1 MVRNELCTLSFV
13 FCTLSFE
20 QGIRSETKNKVLS
33 KVQSTDSD
41 FIMKSMTGYGR
52 GSADGEHFAVS
63 VDLKT
68 VNNRFLDVH
77 LRLTG
82 ELSSLEPII
91 KRQISSKLSRGRVDV
106 TVNFEKTSQTAYE
119 LNRPLIAG
127 YVHALREMQKEF
139 SIGGELDI
147 NVLARLPGALQ
158 PARDGLSDEVVAGI
172 EKALAEGLDELERM
186 RAQEGETLRR
196 EMAERI
202 EKIDA
207 LVPTIE
213 NAAAGLVDAYRAR
226 LQKRIGEL
234 LTRNGQ
240 LVEID
245 PARLAQEVAYLSD
258 RSDVSEEMVRLR
270 SHLAQFREALNAAG
284 ETGKMLDFLLQELN
298 REANT
303 TLSKSTDLTIK
314 EAALAIKAEVEKL
327 REQVQ
332 NVE

>member
-1 MVRNELCTLSFV
+1 
-13 FCTLSFE
+13 
-20 QGIRSETKNKVLS
+20 
-33 KVQSTDSD
+33 
-41 FIMKSMTGYGR
+41 MKSMTGYGR
-52 GSADGEHFAVS
+52 GSAEGESFSVS

-77 LRLTG
+77 LRLSG
-82 ELSSLEPII
+82 ELSALEPVI
-91 KRQISSKLSRGRVDV
+91 KRQINSRLSRGRVDV
-106 TVNFEKTSQTAYE
+106 TISFEKTAQTAYE
-119 LNRPLIAG
+119 LNRPLISG
-127 YVHALREMQKEF
+127 YVNALRDMQKEF
-139 SIGGELDI
+139 NIGGDLDI

-158 PARDGLSDEVVAGI
+158 PARDALSDDVVAGI
-172 EKALAEGLDELERM
+172 EQALNAALDELERM
-186 RAQEGETLRR
+186 RSQEGETLRK

-202 EKIDA
+202 EKIEA

-213 NAAAGLVDAYRAR
+213 EAASGLVDAYRAR

-234 LTRNGQ
+234 LSRNGQ

-245 PARLAQEVAYLSD
+245 PARLAQEVAFLSD

-270 SHLAQFREALNAAG
+270 SHLTQFREALNSSG

-303 TLSKSTDLTIK
+303 TLSKSTDLSIK
-314 EAALAIKAEVEKL
+314 EAALAIKADVEKL

>member
-1 MVRNELCTLSFV
+1 
-13 FCTLSFE
+13 
-20 QGIRSETKNKVLS
+20 
-33 KVQSTDSD
+33 
-41 FIMKSMTGYGR
+41 MTGYGR
-52 GSADGEHFAVS
+52 GSADGEHFTVS

-77 LRLTG
+77 LRLAG
-82 ELSSLEPII
+82 ELSALEPVI
-91 KRQISSKLSRGRVDV
+91 KRQISSRLSRGRVDV
-106 TVNFEKTSQTAYE
+106 SINFEKTAQTAYE

-127 YVHALREMQKEF
+127 YVSALREMQKEF

-158 PARDGLSDEVVAGI
+158 PSRDGLSDEVVAGI
-172 EKALAEGLDELERM
+172 EKALADALAELERM
-186 RAQEGETLRR
+186 RAQEGEALRQ

-202 EKIDA
+202 ERIEG

-234 LTRNGQ
+234 LDRNGQ
-240 LVEID
+240 LVEVD

-270 SHLAQFREALNAAG
+270 SHLAQFRDALNSNA
-284 ETGKMLDFLLQELN
+284 EVGKMLDFLLQELN

-303 TLSKSTDLTIK
+303 TLSKSTDLSIK

>member
-1 MVRNELCTLSFV
+1 
-13 FCTLSFE
+13 
-20 QGIRSETKNKVLS
+20 
-33 KVQSTDSD
+33 
-41 FIMKSMTGYGR
+41 MTGYGR
-52 GSADGEHFAVS
+52 GSADGEHFSVS
-63 VDLKT
+63 VDIKT

-77 LRLTG
+77 LRLNA
-82 ELSSLEPII
+82 ELASLEPVI
-91 KRQISSKLSRGRVDV
+91 KRQISSRLARGRVDV

-127 YVHALREMQKEF
+127 YVNALREIQKEF
-139 SIGGELDI
+139 GIVGELDI

-158 PARDGLSDEVVAGI
+158 PSRDGLSDEVVAGI
-172 EKALAEGLDELERM
+172 ERALTEGLDELERM
-186 RAQEGETLRR
+186 RAQEGEALRV

-202 EKIDA
+202 NRIDT
-207 LVPTIE
+207 LVPIIE
-213 NAAAGLVDAYRAR
+213 NAAAELVDAYRAR

-234 LTRNGQ
+234 LSRNGQ
-240 LVEID
+240 VVELD

-270 SHLAQFREALNAAG
+270 SHLTQFREALNSTS

-303 TLSKSTDLTIK
+303 TLSKSTDISIK
-314 EAALAIKAEVEKL
+314 EAALAIKQEVEKL

>member
-1 MVRNELCTLSFV
+1 
-13 FCTLSFE
+13 
-20 QGIRSETKNKVLS
+20 
-33 KVQSTDSD
+33 
-41 FIMKSMTGYGR
+41 MKSMTGYGR
-52 GSADGEHFAVS
+52 GSADGETFAVS

-68 VNNRFLDVH
+68 VNNRFLDIH
-77 LRLTG
+77 LRLSG

-91 KRQISSKLSRGRVDV
+91 KRQISTRLARGRVDI
-106 TVNFEKTSQTAYE
+106 TINFERTAQTAYE

-127 YVHALREMQKEF
+127 YVNALRDMQKEF
-139 SIGGELDI
+139 SIGGDLDI

-158 PARDGLSDEVVAGI
+158 PARDGLAEEAVAGI
-172 EKALAEGLDELERM
+172 ERALATALDELERM
-186 RAQEGETLRR
+186 RAQEGETLRL

-202 EKIDA
+202 DKIDS

-213 NAAAGLVDAYRAR
+213 NAAAGLVDAYRVR
-226 LQKRIGEL
+226 LQKRIAEL
-234 LTRNGQ
+234 LSRNGQ

-270 SHLAQFREALNAAG
+270 SHLSQFREALNSSG
-284 ETGKMLDFLLQELN
+284 ESGKMLDFLLQELN

-303 TLSKSTDLTIK
+303 TLSKSTDLSIK
-314 EAALAIKAEVEKL
+314 EAALAIKAEVEKI

>member
-1 MVRNELCTLSFV
+1 
-13 FCTLSFE
+13 
-20 QGIRSETKNKVLS
+20 
-33 KVQSTDSD
+33 
-41 FIMKSMTGYGR
+41 MKSMTGYGR
-52 GSADGEHFAVS
+52 GSAAGEHFAVS

-77 LRLTG
+77 LRLSG
-82 ELSSLEPII
+82 ELSSLEPSI
-91 KRQISSKLSRGRVDV
+91 KRQIGSRLSRGRVDV

-127 YVHALREMQKEF
+127 YVTALRNIQEEF
-139 SIGGELDI
+139 SLGGELDI

-158 PARDGLSDEVVAGI
+158 PARDGIGDDVIAGI
-172 EKALAEGLDELERM
+172 EKALAEGLDELEQM
-186 RAQEGETLRR
+186 RAREGEILRR

-202 EKIDA
+202 DKIA
-207 LVPTIE
+207 TLVPVIE

-226 LQKRIGEL
+226 LQKRITEL
-234 LTRNGQ
+234 LSRNGQ

-245 PARLAQEVAYLSD
+245 PTRLAQEVAYLSD
-258 RSDVSEEMVRLR
+258 RSDVSEEMLRLR
-270 SHLAQFREALNAAG
+270 SHLAQFGEALNSPG

-303 TLSKSTDLTIK
+303 TLSKSTDLSIK
-314 EAALAIKAEVEKL
+314 EAALAIKAEVEKI